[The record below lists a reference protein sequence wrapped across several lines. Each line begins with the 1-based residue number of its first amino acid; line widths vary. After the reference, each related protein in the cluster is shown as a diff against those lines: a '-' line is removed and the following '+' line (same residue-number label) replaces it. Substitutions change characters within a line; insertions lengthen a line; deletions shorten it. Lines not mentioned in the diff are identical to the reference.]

1 MNTYKSSRAE
11 ISSIINSKYSKITLS
26 NAIRP
31 QSQSNSRIQK
41 SFYHNNIYNS
51 NNNNNKSNL
60 NKNKSTSNKT
70 KKSSANKVLSNI
82 LDSKKK
88 FNIYSPSQLKQKTEE
103 INIIKNQK
111 NLESNHSIS
120 EDEEKNIY
128 LIESISKC
136 LLEINNSNSEF
147 INMDINSKVLYL
159 MHLINNENIKIRLG
173 SIIIEYFLLKK
184 NFDILMKL

>member
-11 ISSIINSKYSKITLS
+11 ISSIINSKCSKITLS

-60 NKNKSTSNKT
+60 NKNKSTNSNKT

-88 FNIYSPSQLKQKTEE
+88 FNIYSPSQLKQR
-103 INIIKNQK
+103 QK
-111 NLESNHSIS
+111 
-120 EDEEKNIY
+120 K
-128 LIESISKC
+128 
-136 LLEINNSNSEF
+136 
-147 INMDINSKVLYL
+147 
-159 MHLINNENIKIRLG
+159 
-173 SIIIEYFLLKK
+173 
-184 NFDILMKL
+184 